1 MITTI
6 EEFIDKT
13 RDASSASQLKDLFL
27 ATIREEGYE
36 NAVFARA
43 QNKRLI
49 SIPWSEFPLGYL
61 DTYRAEQWDRI
72 DPVVQ
77 HIHTA
82 RGPFSWSE
90 TCDPG
95 QVNRAQRNFFE
106 ECRELGVHS
115 GITIPM
121 RGPARETDLISLSFR
136 QNGTPAVDKTAHI
149 YMVCVQYWL
158 KYCELID
165 RRELPAVALTAQEIE
180 CLKWCKEGKT
190 NWEIGEILGI
200 SQKTV
205 EFHVGNTMKKLGAG
219 NRITAVIMGIK
230 HGIVSL

>member
-1 MITTI
+1 MVTV
-6 EEFIDKT
+6 EEFIE
-13 RDASSASQLKDLFL
+13 RSQEANTDIELKDLFL
-27 ATIREEGYE
+27 ATMRDAGFE
-36 NAVFARA
+36 NAVFART
-43 QNKRLI
+43 QHKRLV
-49 SIPWSEFPLGYL
+49 SIPWSEFPRGYL
-61 DTYRAEQWDRI
+61 KTYRTMQWDRI

-77 HIHTA
+77 HVQTA
-82 RGPFSWSE
+82 RWPFRWSDACAPNQISR
-90 TCDPG
+90 T
-95 QVNRAQRNFFE
+95 QRNFFE
-106 ECRELGVHS
+106 QCRELCVHS

-136 QNGTPAVDKTAHI
+136 EKGSPEVDKSAYV

-158 KYCELID
+158 KYCELVD
-165 RRELPAVALTAQEIE
+165 RKNREAATLTNQEIE

-230 HGIVSL
+230 DGIISL